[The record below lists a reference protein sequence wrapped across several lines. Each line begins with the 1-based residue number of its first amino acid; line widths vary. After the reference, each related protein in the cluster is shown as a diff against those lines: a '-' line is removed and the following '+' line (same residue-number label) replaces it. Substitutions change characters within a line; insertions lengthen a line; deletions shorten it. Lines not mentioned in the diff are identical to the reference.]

1 MTPCS
6 PMAFSN
12 LNNPYSP
19 QPATPAGSTSGE
31 DVFNMSHNAYM
42 GDGMV
47 SAVSNVEDV
56 TNQQVVL
63 DQRSRHNSA
72 ESDPSLVKSAPM
84 SPASVMNQNNSY
96 VEIGGQRLRHQ
107 SAGNPPN
114 PALATLKPPDWIQ
127 DPTLTFATSDD
138 LQVHLFKQ
146 NHKQIFLIWG
156 FFRTRCLTIGGRN
169 PYQSVNC
176 QIVQAWTTCRP
187 RFLRLKATR
196 ILVRGRPP
204 LTS

>member
-1 MTPCS
+1 MTPFS
-6 PMAFSN
+6 PMALSN

-31 DVFNMSHNAYM
+31 DMFNMSQNAYIS
-42 GDGMV
+42 DGLV
-47 SAVSNVEDV
+47 GGVANVEDI

-63 DQRSRHNSA
+63 DHRSRHNSA

-84 SPASVMNQNNSY
+84 SPTSAMNQNNSY

-107 SAGNPPN
+107 SAGNQPN

-138 LQVHLFKQ
+138 LQVCIILARKFK
-146 NHKQIFLIWG
+146 HYFAIRGYFGTKSC
-156 FFRTRCLTIGGRN
+156 FF
-169 PYQSVNC
+169 S
-176 QIVQAWTTCRP
+176 
-187 RFLRLKATR
+187 
-196 ILVRGRPP
+196 
-204 LTS
+204 

>member
-31 DVFNMSHNAYM
+31 DVFNMSQNTYM

-47 SAVSNVEDV
+47 TAVSNVEDV

-84 SPASVMNQNNSY
+84 SPTSVMNQNNSY

-114 PALATLKPPDWIQ
+114 PALATLKPPNWIQ

-138 LQVHLFKQ
+138 LQVH
-146 NHKQIFLIWG
+146 NFLWSRACGHCKASSIRRQSRS
-156 FFRTRCLTIGGRN
+156 FFTNFSSNR
-169 PYQSVNC
+169 
-176 QIVQAWTTCRP
+176 
-187 RFLRLKATR
+187 LRK
-196 ILVRGRPP
+196 
-204 LTS
+204 TSQFETFDF

>member
-63 DQRSRHNSA
+63 DHRSRHNSA

-84 SPASVMNQNNSY
+84 SPASIMNQNNSY

-146 NHKQIFLIWG
+146 NHNDHTLFEKSNFCPKIQF
-156 FFRTRCLTIGGRN
+156 
-169 PYQSVNC
+169 
-176 QIVQAWTTCRP
+176 
-187 RFLRLKATR
+187 
-196 ILVRGRPP
+196 
-204 LTS
+204 

>member
-1 MTPCS
+1 
-6 PMAFSN
+6 MAFSN

-63 DQRSRHNSA
+63 DHRSRHNSA

-84 SPASVMNQNNSY
+84 SPASIMNQNNSY
-96 VEIGGQRLRHQ
+96 VEIGGQRLRHITQ
-107 SAGNPPN
+107 LSKVR
-114 PALATLKPPDWIQ
+114 LLMLEMMDQ
-127 DPTLTFATSDD
+127 DPGVGD
-138 LQVHLFKQ
+138 LVEKLSGMKDR
-146 NHKQIFLIWG
+146 G
-156 FFRTRCLTIGGRN
+156 PGGEVMHHRAGRE
-169 PYQSVNC
+169 QSH
-176 QIVQAWTTCRP
+176 AKWLDGEKR
-187 RFLRLKATR
+187 
-196 ILVRGRPP
+196 
-204 LTS
+204 